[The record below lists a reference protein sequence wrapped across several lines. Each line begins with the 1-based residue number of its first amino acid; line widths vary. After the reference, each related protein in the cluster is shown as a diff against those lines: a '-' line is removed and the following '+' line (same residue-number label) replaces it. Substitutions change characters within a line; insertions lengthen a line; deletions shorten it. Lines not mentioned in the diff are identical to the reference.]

1 MKIPTAQEM
10 REIDK
15 ATIEWFGLPGVA
27 LMENAG
33 RAVAEKA
40 VSLLG
45 EPRGKIV
52 FIVCGGGNNGGD
64 GCVAARWLHNCG
76 ARVKLFFAVDRSLI
90 QGDALIHLESV
101 LRMGVECFDITEPRS
116 MEKARI
122 AAAFADLV
130 IDALLGTGFHGELSE
145 PYRDSID
152 LINGAGRKVLSVD
165 IPSGVEADTGMVRE
179 KAVKAAYTVTFG
191 LPKIGLWLYP
201 GADCAGT
208 IEVAPIGI
216 PAELLTAA
224 TIRQTLLT
232 REYCASLLPRRS
244 PDSHKGSFGH
254 VLVIGGARGMS
265 GAVYLAAQGALRTGA
280 GLVTAAVPAG
290 IGAVMEMKTTEAM
303 TLELPETLAGGLGA
317 EAVKL
322 AHDFSAKASV
332 VLAGPG
338 LGRQEE
344 TLEALRELVAMMDRP
359 LVLDADA
366 LFALAGHIELLAASD
381 TLAVLTPHPG
391 EMARLTGLS
400 VRQIQ
405 SDRIGVARRSAMDWG
420 AVVVLKGPR
429 TVVAFPDGEIFVNPT
444 GNSGMATGGMGD
456 VLAGMIAALIA
467 QGLSSQDAA
476 VLGVYLH
483 GLAGDGVAEERPAG
497 MTALD
502 LAERI
507 PATIRSLMV

>member
-1 MKIPTAQEM
+1 
-10 REIDK
+10 
-15 ATIEWFGLPGVA
+15 
-27 LMENAG
+27 
-33 RAVAEKA
+33 
-40 VSLLG
+40 
-45 EPRGKIV
+45 
-52 FIVCGGGNNGGD
+52 
-64 GCVAARWLHNCG
+64 
-76 ARVKLFFAVDRSLI
+76 
-90 QGDALIHLESV
+90 
-101 LRMGVECFDITEPRS
+101 
-116 MEKARI
+116 
-122 AAAFADLV
+122 
-130 IDALLGTGFHGELSE
+130 
-145 PYRDSID
+145 
-152 LINGAGRKVLSVD
+152 
-165 IPSGVEADTGMVRE
+165 
-179 KAVKAAYTVTFG
+179 
-191 LPKIGLWLYP
+191 
-201 GADCAGT
+201 
-208 IEVAPIGI
+208 
-216 PAELLTAA
+216 
-224 TIRQTLLT
+224 
-232 REYCASLLPRRS
+232 
-244 PDSHKGSFGH
+244 
-254 VLVIGGARGMS
+254 MS
-265 GAVYLAAQGALRTGA
+265 GAVYLASQGALRTGA
-280 GLVTAAVPAG
+280 GLVTVAVPAG

-322 AHDFSAKASV
+322 AHDFSAKTSV

-344 TLEALRELVAMMDRP
+344 TLEALRELVGMMDRP
-359 LVLDADA
+359 LVLDADG

-405 SDRIGVARRSAMDWG
+405 SDRIGVARRSAMEWG
-420 AVVVLKGPR
+420 AVVVLKGSR

-444 GNSGMATGGMGD
+444 GNSGMASGGMGD

-497 MTALD
+497 MTAVD

>member
-1 MKIPTAQEM
+1 MKIASAQEM
-10 REIDK
+10 RDIDK
-15 ATIEWFGLPGVA
+15 STIEWFGLPGVA

-40 VSLLG
+40 ISLLD

-64 GCVAARWLHNCG
+64 GYVAARWLHNCG
-76 ARVKLFFAVDRSLI
+76 ARVKLFLAVDRTMI
-90 QGDALIHLESV
+90 QGDALIHLETA

-145 PYRDSID
+145 PYRDSIE
-152 LINGAGRKVLSVD
+152 LINSAGRIVLSVD

-179 KAVKAAYTVTFG
+179 KAVRAFCTVTFG
-191 LPKIGLWLYP
+191 LPKLGLWLYP
-201 GADCAGT
+201 GADFAGR

-232 REYCASLLPRRS
+232 QEYAASLLPRRL

-254 VLVIGGARGMS
+254 VMVIGGSRGMS

-290 IGAVMEMKTTEAM
+290 IGQVMEIKTTEAM
-303 TLELPETLAGGLGA
+303 TLELPETLAGGLGS

-322 AHDFSAKASV
+322 AHEFSARASV

-344 TLEALRELVAMMDRP
+344 TMDTVRELVTMMDRP

-366 LFALAGHIELLAASD
+366 LFALSGHSELLSASEAL
-381 TLAVLTPHPG
+381 TVLTPHPG

-405 SDRIGVARRSAMDWG
+405 ADRIGVARRF
-420 AVVVLKGPR
+420 AVEWKSIVVLKGPH
-429 TVVAFPDGEIFVNPT
+429 TVVAFPDGEIYVNPT
-444 GNSGMATGGMGD
+444 GNSGMASGGMGD

-467 QGLSSQDAA
+467 QGLSSHDAA

-483 GLAGDGVAEERPAG
+483 GLAGDRVAANQPAG
-497 MTALD
+497 MTAMD
-502 LAERI
+502 LAEQI
-507 PATIRSLMV
+507 PATMGSLMV

>member
-1 MKIPTAQEM
+1 MKIASAQEM
-10 REIDK
+10 RDIDK
-15 ATIEWFGLPGVA
+15 STIEWFGLPGVA

-40 VSLLG
+40 ISLLG

-64 GCVAARWLHNCG
+64 GYVAARWLHNCG
-76 ARVKLFFAVDRSLI
+76 ARVKLFLAVDRAMI
-90 QGDALIHLESV
+90 QGDALIHLETA

-145 PYRDSID
+145 PYRDSIE
-152 LINGAGRKVLSVD
+152 LINSAGRIVLSVD

-179 KAVKAAYTVTFG
+179 KAVRAFCTVTFG
-191 LPKIGLWLYP
+191 LPKLGLWLYP
-201 GADCAGT
+201 GADFAGR

-232 REYCASLLPRRS
+232 QEYAASLLPRRL

-254 VLVIGGARGMS
+254 VLVIGGSRGMS
-265 GAVYLAAQGALRTGA
+265 GAVFLAAQGALRTGA
-280 GLVTAAVPAG
+280 GLVTVAVPAG
-290 IGAVMEMKTTEAM
+290 IGQVMEIKTTEAM
-303 TLELPETLAGGLGA
+303 TLELPETLAGGLGN

-322 AHDFSAKASV
+322 AHDFSARTSV

-344 TLEALRELVAMMDRP
+344 TMDAVRELVTMMDRP

-366 LFALAGHIELLAASD
+366 LFSLSGHLELLSASEA
-381 TLAVLTPHPG
+381 LAVLTPHPG

-405 SDRIGVARRSAMDWG
+405 SDRIGVARRFAMEWKSI
-420 AVVVLKGPR
+420 VVLKGPH
-429 TVVAFPDGEIFVNPT
+429 TVVAFPDGEIYVNPT
-444 GNSGMATGGMGD
+444 GNSGMASGGMGD

-467 QGLSSQDAA
+467 QGISSHDAA

-483 GLAGDGVAEERPAG
+483 GLAGDRVAANQPAG
-497 MTALD
+497 MTAMD
-502 LAERI
+502 LAEQI
-507 PATIRSLMV
+507 PATMGSLMV

>member
-1 MKIPTAQEM
+1 MKIATAQEM
-10 REIDK
+10 RDIDK
-15 ATIEWFGLPGVA
+15 ATMEWFGLPGVA

-40 VSLLG
+40 VAILG

-64 GCVAARWLHNCG
+64 GYVAARWLHNCG
-76 ARVKLFFAVDRSLI
+76 VRVKLFLVSDRSLI
-90 QGDALIHLESV
+90 QGDALIHLETV
-101 LRMGVECFDITEPRS
+101 LRMGIECFDLSEPRG

-145 PYRDSID
+145 PYRDSIE

-165 IPSGVEADTGMVRE
+165 IPSGVQADTGMVRE
-179 KAVKAAYTVTFG
+179 KAVRAFCTVTFG
-191 LPKIGLWLYP
+191 LPKPGLWLYP
-201 GADCAGT
+201 GAEYAGK

-216 PAELLTAA
+216 PSELLTAA
-224 TIRQTLLT
+224 SIRQTLVT
-232 REYCASLLPRRS
+232 REYAASLLPRRL

-254 VLVIGGARGMS
+254 VLVLGGSRGMS
-265 GAVYLAAQGALRTGA
+265 GAVCLATQGALRTGA

-290 IGAVMEMKTTEAM
+290 IGTIVSMKTTEAM

-317 EAVKL
+317 DAVKL
-322 AHDFSAKASV
+322 VHDASARASV

-338 LGRQEE
+338 LGRHED
-344 TLEALRELVAMMDRP
+344 TLGAVRELLEINDRP

-366 LFALAGHIELLAASD
+366 LFALAGHIELLAVSD
-381 TLAVLTPHPG
+381 SLAVLTPHPG

-405 SDRIGVARRSAMDWG
+405 SDRIGVARRSAMEWG
-420 AVVVLKGPR
+420 NIVVLKGPH
-429 TVVAFPDGEIFVNPT
+429 TIVAFPDGEIYVNPT
-444 GNSGMATGGMGD
+444 GNSGMAAGGMGD

-467 QGLSSQDAA
+467 QGLSSHDAA
-476 VLGVYLH
+476 VLGVYVH
-483 GLAGDGVAEERPAG
+483 GLAGDRVAAGRPAG

-502 LAERI
+502 LAEQI
-507 PATIRSLMV
+507 PAAMHALVI